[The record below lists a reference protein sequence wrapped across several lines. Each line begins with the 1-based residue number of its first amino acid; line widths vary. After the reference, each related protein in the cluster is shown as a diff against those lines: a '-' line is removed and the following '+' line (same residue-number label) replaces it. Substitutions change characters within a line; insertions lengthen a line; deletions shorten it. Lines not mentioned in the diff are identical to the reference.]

1 MGGVGAYREAV
12 PFEGEAPD
20 VSKGD
25 AVLCRDM
32 GGQWH
37 PKVAVDGPRYDHV
50 NATKRTYLTVPV
62 VTREAWEAE
71 GERAWWINPRE
82 FGSWEAVQAQM
93 NDLKER
99 VRDALQL
106 PDSVRIVVLAG
117 ADLEVA
123 ESGNPRGG

>member
-1 MGGVGAYREAV
+1 MTADFPHIYGAPGPMGGVGAYREAV

-50 NATKRTYLTVPV
+50 NAAKRTYLTVPV

-71 GERAWWINPRE
+71 GERAWWVNWP
-82 FGSWEAVQAQM
+82 
-93 NDLKER
+93 
-99 VRDALQL
+99 
-106 PDSVRIVVLAG
+106 
-117 ADLEVA
+117 A
-123 ESGNPRGG
+123 EDVKPGDPQ